1 MATEAYEVV
10 GSLREMLQSQER
22 REQSRVQTALSGMQ
36 FAQQKKMQDVQLAG
50 QQLQFL
56 QTVNTQM
63 MTSESTKFLTSTGFG
78 ALYSED
84 EDGVTDAIEKLTEKQ
99 KIKKGKNVGGYGFSE
114 EDANRITTAI
124 WMSYKGSP
132 GAILSIANELNTAFK
147 TEESSL
153 SSKQQ
158 SLLTGFINAG
168 YITPEEY
175 KSRDQKSGELS
186 SISKVV
192 SNTRDIAAEM
202 YEYGRGE
209 YEIQRDIGIFEP
221 TAAAEAGKLDLTKQ
235 GDAYANLMKKG
246 APAEDSPATPMLSQ
260 DVKTSEDIKSNY
272 GILPE
277 QARQAAESKLASLD
291 VSLDTLNSE
300 YESLVDERKN
310 IVGSMDENF
319 NDYRLSVKAYDLS
332 VKTGLDKTDL
342 EQLASKAQENKSAFN
357 NARREYLAIEEFQR
371 NPRILH
377 DKIRWGDDWRVSVSN
392 AQMEADPSIDY
403 YNQQGQ
409 APIDLGTI
417 NLTGTSTFK
426 MAELATKI
434 RSIQSQRESLDIS
447 L

>member
-22 REQSRVQTALSGMQ
+22 REQSRVQTALAGMQ
-36 FAQQKKMQDVQLAG
+36 FAQQKKMQDIQLAG

-84 EDGVTDAIEKLTEKQ
+84 ENGVTDAIEKLTAKQ

-132 GAILSIANELNTAFK
+132 GAILSIANELNTAFR

-221 TAAAEAGKLDLTKQ
+221 DSAKELVESGQIDINKAADFYEKSKKKPDKTTAQGK
-235 GDAYANLMKKG
+235 Y
-246 APAEDSPATPMLSQ
+246 PMLSETASTE
-260 DVKTSEDIKSNY
+260 DITSEYDL
-272 GILPE
+272 LPPVVAAS
-277 QARQAAESKLASLD
+277 ARQKLS
-291 VSLDTLNSE
+291 SLDTTLDTLQSE
-300 YESLVDERKN
+300 YDDLQEDRTN
-310 IVGSMDENF
+310 IIGSYDENF
-319 NDYRLSVKAYDLS
+319 SDYKQSVKAYDIS
-332 VKTGLDKTDL
+332 VNTGMLDKVDL
-342 EQLASKAQENKSAFN
+342 EQLADKVGEFKSAAM
-357 NARREYLAIEEFQR
+357 NARREQEAVTQYNR
-371 NPRILH
+371 NPRRVFDLSRQG
-377 DKIRWGDDWRVSVSN
+377 KDWRHAVSRTYIEPNDQDFVDIGGVPFDS
-392 AQMEADPSIDY
+392 
-403 YNQQGQ
+403 
-409 APIDLGTI
+409 GTI
-417 NLTGTSTFK
+417 NLTNTNTYK
-426 MAELATKI
+426 MTELATKI
-434 RSIQSQRESLDIS
+434 FSVQKQRESLS